1 MLSRLSILTKLLM
14 PALLMI
20 IVGAGVI
27 FYSMSSLSRMYDMM
41 ESSIELRTNRLVNTL
56 EIQEALYAAADKEKA
71 AILAS
76 DADIVKEA
84 ADELVEE
91 LGTANESIDALIAL
105 AKTTEDT
112 KDDAQAAAIQ
122 ADVQK
127 FGKIEET
134 VMSLAAAQKDA
145 AAMILSTGAAFQARE
160 AADVIGDEIRE
171 IDDAALTEA
180 QEGADQ
186 LFVITKET
194 LLTSSIV
201 GLTAAAALMLWII
214 IRHVSRPINM
224 MAGTMLK
231 VADGDLAVDIAG
243 LNRADEVGGMARAL
257 QVFKVNAVEKKRLE
271 SEAAAKLAEERARE
285 EAQLRAER
293 DVQQELAALV
303 DAAAAGDLSRRVDLA
318 GKQGLMLKLGEGMNR
333 WAATMSAAFD
343 QVTQVMSGL
352 ARGDL
357 TKRIEGDFRGDLLR
371 LKTDTNATADKL
383 ADVVGQVV
391 DGTAT
396 IKAAMA
402 QLSEGSSDLS
412 TRTEEQV
419 ASLEEMA
426 AAIRQMAVTVKQT
439 AENAQ
444 QASKL
449 TETARGVAQGG
460 GEVAA
465 AAIGAVGDIQSSSQR
480 ITEIVSMMDEIA
492 FQTNLLALNAAVE
505 AARAGDA
512 GRGFAVVAQE
522 VRALAQRSSQA
533 SKEIKGLINVSNQ
546 NVEKG
551 VALVNKAGAALGDI
565 VTSVRQAAEIV
576 STIATASAEQSK
588 GVQQIDDTVSQMEN
602 VTQKNA
608 ALVEESTA
616 ALSAVDGQVGELA
629 AVAGFFARGRVDVS
643 AVRASAKA
651 LQAALPTRV
660 GAAMES
666 EAPASSAAPTVTDKT
681 PYRPRRQASAASD
694 SNWDS
699 F

>member
-1 MLSRLSILTKLLM
+1 MLARLSILTKLVL

-20 IVGAGVI
+20 AVGAGVI
-27 FYSMSSLSRMYDMM
+27 FYSMSSLSRMYDMV
-41 ESSIELRTNRLVNTL
+41 ETSIKLHTNRLVYTL
-56 EIQEALYAAADKEKA
+56 EIQEALYSAADKEKA

-76 DADIVKEA
+76 DPATVKES
-84 ADELVEE
+84 ADALAEE
-91 LGTANESIDALIAL
+91 IGTANESTGELIAL
-105 AKTTEDT
+105 AKTTDDT
-112 KDDAQAAAIQ
+112 KDDQEATAIQ
-122 ADVQK
+122 EGVKK
-127 FGKIEET
+127 FAELEDQ
-134 VMSLAAAQKDA
+134 VLALAAEQQDA
-145 AAMILSTGAAFQARE
+145 EALELAKGAAFEARD
-160 AADVIGDEIRE
+160 AVDLVGDEIRE
-171 IDDAALTEA
+171 IDDAALLEA
-180 QEGADQ
+180 QSGADQ
-186 LFVITKET
+186 LFVTTKET
-194 LLTSSIV
+194 LLASSTV
-201 GLTAAAALMLWII
+201 GLIVAAALMLWII
-214 IRHVSRPINM
+214 IRHVSQPINM
-224 MAGTMLK
+224 MASTMLK

-257 QVFKVNAVEKKRLE
+257 QVFKVNAVEKKQLE
-271 SEAAAKLAEERARE
+271 AAAAAKLAEERARE
-285 EAQLRAER
+285 EAQLRSER
-293 DVQQELAALV
+293 EVQEEFAALV
-303 DAAAAGDLSRRVDLA
+303 DAAAAGDLSRRVDLI

-333 WAATMSAAFD
+333 WAATMSAALE
-343 QVTQVMSGL
+343 QVMQVMSGL

-439 AENAQ
+439 ADNAQ

-449 TETARGVAQGG
+449 AETARGVAQGG
-460 GEVAA
+460 GEVAT
-465 AAIGAVGDIQSSSQR
+465 AAIGAVGDIQASSQR
-480 ITEIVSMMDEIA
+480 ITEIVGMMDEIA

-533 SKEIKGLINVSNQ
+533 SKEIKGLISVSNQ
-546 NVEKG
+546 NMEKG
-551 VALVNKAGAALGDI
+551 VTLVNKAGAALGDI

-588 GVQQIDDTVSQMEN
+588 GVQQIDDTVSALES

-608 ALVEESTA
+608 ALVEETTA
-616 ALSAVDGQVGELA
+616 ALGAVDAQVSELA
-629 AVAGFFARGRVDVS
+629 GAAGFFQSRGAAAAARTGARALQSALPGRVGGS
-643 AVRASAKA
+643 AEGAPPVESAA
-651 LQAALPTRV
+651 
-660 GAAMES
+660 
-666 EAPASSAAPTVTDKT
+666 APAATDKT
-681 PYRPRRQASAASD
+681 PYRPRRQAKASD